1 MRRLALTLTLMTTL
15 ALPGAAVSQSRDET
29 LADIRQELTVLYVEI
44 QKLKR
49 ELSTTGGAGTLDLGG
64 TALQRL
70 DAIEAEVQRLTSKN
84 EELEFRIDQ
93 VVRDGTNRIGDLEFR
108 LVELEGGDLSK
119 LGDTPTLG
127 GGEMPEVSTPAATTP
142 ETPPETELAVSE
154 EADFR
159 RASEALDAGNFAEA
173 VDLFQSFDDSYP
185 GSPLEA
191 QAHIGRGRALEGTG
205 AVSQAARAFLN
216 AFSGAPDG
224 PHAAEALFH
233 LGRMLGE
240 LEQPEEACVTLR
252 EIGTRFPG
260 SPFVA
265 QAQTEMQARSC
276 P

>member
-1 MRRLALTLTLMTTL
+1 MRLFALTLSVTL
-15 ALPGAAVSQSRDET
+15 AVALPNAGAAQSRDET

-70 DAIEAEVQRLTSKN
+70 DAIEAEVQRLTAKN
-84 EELEFRIDQ
+84 EELEFRIDS

-127 GGEMPEVSTPAATTP
+127 GGEMPAVAPPVTTIP
-142 ETPPETELAVSE
+142 TQPETELAVSE

-159 RASEALDAGNFAEA
+159 RAEEALVAGNFEEA
-173 VDLFQSFDDSYP
+173 VALFQAFDDSYP

-191 QAHIGRGRALEGTG
+191 RAHIGRGRALEGTG
-205 AVSQAARAFLN
+205 EVSQAARAFLN
-216 AFSGAPDG
+216 AFSGSPDG

-233 LGRMLGE
+233 LGRMLAE
-240 LEQPEEACVTLR
+240 LGQTEEACVTLR
-252 EIGTRFPG
+252 EIGARFPG
-260 SPFVA
+260 SPFIG
-265 QAQTEMQARSC
+265 QAQSEMQARSC